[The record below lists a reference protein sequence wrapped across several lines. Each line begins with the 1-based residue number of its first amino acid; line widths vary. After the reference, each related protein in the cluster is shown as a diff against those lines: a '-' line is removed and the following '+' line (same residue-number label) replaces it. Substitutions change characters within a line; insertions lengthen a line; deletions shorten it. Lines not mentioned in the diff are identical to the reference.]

1 MNLDKLFQAQ
11 SIAVVGASNKPGSFG
26 GQVIKN
32 LVDYGYEGRIYGVH
46 PRETA
51 VYDQLCY
58 SSLSDIPQ
66 PPDCVALAIAN
77 HHLLR
82 TLTEAGELG
91 VKAAVVFGDPTVGA
105 GRAPELEGQI
115 NALAQQYGIAICGAN
130 AMGYY
135 ALPHKLVISGY
146 PVDPEKPVGNVALIT
161 HSGTV
166 FDSMTQ
172 NNRDVNFNYV
182 VSGGNETVLTAADY
196 LSYMLED
203 PTTKAVALYLETVR
217 DPEKF
222 VVGLK
227 TAVSRQIPII
237 ALKTGLS
244 KRGQAMTQA
253 HTGALAGGA
262 ETYAALFAKYG
273 VRQVFT
279 LDEMMDTVE
288 LFSQIQTLPTPNISA
303 LMESGGE
310 RSLFV
315 DIATDVGAEL
325 TVFEPATNE
334 RLGTIVEEGVE
345 PDNPLD
351 AFGTGAAVVETYRDC
366 LLAMHDDPNTG
377 LLLLAVDMARDSY
390 LSHDYTEA
398 ALAALLQI
406 TKPFATLVNLTAGAN
421 DALIAQLRANGVP
434 VLMGTDTGLKAIR
447 HLAEFSAFKQQTAVS
462 SDNIPIDPSTLFGK
476 DIAPASAAFRQQ
488 LAQATGPLNEFVSK
502 QMLASYG
509 LPITQ
514 EAIVHS
520 AEQAVAIAEGIG
532 FPVVAKTA
540 VSDILHKSEA
550 NGIHLNLADSDAV
563 RAAYDDLSSRLG
575 TAVLIQEMVSD
586 GVEMILGMKND
597 PQFGPLLVVGM
608 GGIFVEIY
616 KDVVTALPPLTH
628 DEAVAL
634 PMQLV
639 GKSLLLGARG
649 RPPVDLDALTNTI
662 LRFATFVTD
671 LGDLIDEIDLNP
683 IKVSAAGITIVDAL
697 IIPTT

>member
-1 MNLDKLFQAQ
+1 MNLKKLFNAQ
-11 SIAVVGASNKPGSFG
+11 SIAVVGASNKPSSFG

-32 LVDYGYEGRIYGVH
+32 LVDYGYEGQIYGVH

-51 VYDQLCY
+51 VYNQPCY
-58 SSLSDIPQ
+58 PSLTAIPE

-91 VKAAVVFGDPTVGA
+91 IKAAVVFGDPTVGA
-105 GRAPELEGQI
+105 GRAPELEGEI
-115 NALAQQYGIAICGAN
+115 NELAQKYGIAICGAN

-135 ALPHKLVISGY
+135 ALPHKLAISGY

-172 NNRDVNFNYV
+172 NNRDVHFNYV

-196 LSYMLED
+196 LQFVLED

-217 DPEKF
+217 DPEGF
-222 VVGLK
+222 VKGLE

-244 KRGQAMTQA
+244 ERGQAMTQA

-262 ETYAALFAKYG
+262 EAYAALFAKYG

-279 LDEMMDTVE
+279 LDEMMDTIE
-288 LFSQIQTLPTPNISA
+288 LFSRIQTLSTPNISA

-325 TVFEPATNE
+325 TVFDEPTNE
-334 RLGTIVEEGVE
+334 WLASVVEEGVE

-390 LSHDYTEA
+390 LSHDYTAA
-398 ALAALLQI
+398 ALEALPNI

-421 DALIAQLRANGVP
+421 DDLIAQLRANGVP
-434 VLMGTDTGLKAIR
+434 VLMGTDTGLKAIH
-447 HLAEFSAFKQQTAVS
+447 HLAAFSAFKQKAATVPVFLGRPAPEIVV
-462 SDNIPIDPSTLFGK
+462 NIHHQLSFTDKPLDEY
-476 DIAPASAAFRQQ
+476 ASKNL
-488 LAQATGPLNEFVSK
+488 LAR
-502 QMLASYG
+502 YG
-509 LPITQ
+509 LPVAA
-514 EAIVHS
+514 EGIVHS
-520 AEQAVAIAEGIG
+520 ADEAVRVADSIG
-532 FPVVAKTA
+532 YPVVAKTA
-540 VSDILHKSEA
+540 VSSILHKSEA
-550 NGIHLNLADSDAV
+550 NGIHLNLKDGEAI
-563 RAAYDDLSSRLG
+563 RAAYGDLSERLG
-575 TAVLIQEMVSD
+575 TAVLIQEMVTE

-616 KDVVTALPPLTH
+616 KDVVTVLPPLTRE
-628 DEAVAL
+628 EAASL
-634 PMQLV
+634 PMRFI
-639 GKSLLLGARG
+639 GKDLLLGARG
-649 RPPVDLDALTNTI
+649 RPPVNLDVLTDVI
-662 LRFATFVTD
+662 LRFATFIYD
-671 LGDLIDEIDLNP
+671 HGKLISEIDLNP
-683 IKVSAAGITIVDAL
+683 IKVSAAGATIVDAL
-697 IIPTT
+697 IITHGST